1 MHENH
6 ELAKVVTPYHL
17 KSKMCCGRMISCVA
31 MPIKTTICVKNLIK
45 SENTP
50 ISPYAEVS
58 LQTGFELMTSS
69 RLPHHHNHSSGPI
82 SRLHKT
88 LNSRHVENH
97 RHNGIFGFYN
107 FVKSLHK

>member
-1 MHENH
+1 
-6 ELAKVVTPYHL
+6 
-17 KSKMCCGRMISCVA
+17 MISCVA

-88 LNSRHVENH
+88 LDSRHVENH